1 MHQIQ
6 LSDEA
11 YESLH
16 RAAALRGLATVEE
29 YIAEVALRESK
40 SDDDDLV
47 LSPEQLIEL
56 DRISAS
62 IAAGAR
68 TYTSEEVRDSLA
80 EHKAAWLKK
89 NAS

>member
-6 LSDEA
+6 LSDEV

-16 RAAALRGLATVEE
+16 RAAALRGLALEE
-29 YIAEVALRESK
+29 YIAEVALRELE
-40 SDDDDLV
+40 SDDDDFAF
-47 LSPEQLIEL
+47 SPEQLTEL